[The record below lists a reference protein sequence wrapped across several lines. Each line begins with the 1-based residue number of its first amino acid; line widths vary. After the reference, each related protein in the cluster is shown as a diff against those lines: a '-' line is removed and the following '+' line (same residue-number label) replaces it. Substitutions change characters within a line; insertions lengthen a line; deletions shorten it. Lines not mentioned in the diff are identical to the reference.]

1 MRKESSRITHY
12 ASRNGV
18 MMATNQ
24 RTQTQR
30 LQYFEGQLLTA
41 RDLQDDAAFETRLR
55 GLHVNIVHNTWGVAL
70 GFEVAV
76 AADGTAVTVNP
87 GIAYDCRGREIV
99 SVRSLSIG
107 LPILPRQS
115 QAEAWWFDLVV
126 RYDETIGQEPTVYC
140 VGNGISAREER
151 PFWRWCFAGDV
162 ADPDLPPADVSAEVR
177 LGEEV
182 PLARFV
188 IGADSQV
195 VGQPDLSIRRNAQ
208 GLVRPHIASGSNYVE
223 IKEDFT
229 NLSLS
234 AWIDTTAGGFSQT
247 PAYFANVEL
256 PTTILEM
263 LTTEYIGPFVSIRSP
278 NRHGF
283 WLDVRIAE
291 LPIDIELAAGS
302 GVSHMMRSAAAR
314 KNDVPLFKVNW
325 FGIEP
330 NEGCPP
336 EPTFLYFFWYTPIFM
351 FGTINTP
358 RFNTVFS

>member
-1 MRKESSRITHY
+1 M
-12 ASRNGV
+12 ANG
-18 MMATNQ
+18 Q

-55 GLHVNIVHNTWGVAL
+55 GLHVNVVHNTWGVAL

-107 LPILPRQS
+107 LPIPPYQS
-115 QAEAWWFDLVV
+115 QAKAWWFDLVV
-126 RYDETIGQEPTVYC
+126 RYDETIGQEPAVYC

-162 ADPDLPPADVSAEVR
+162 VDPELPPADVSAEVR

-188 IGADSQV
+188 ILSGSRV
-195 VGQPDLSIRRNAQ
+195 MGQPDLSIRRNAQ
-208 GLVRPHIASGSNYVE
+208 GLVRPHMASGSTYVGFNTE
-223 IKEDFT
+223 FES
-229 NLSLS
+229 NLLLIST
-234 AWIDTTAGGFSQT
+234 WIDTSGGGFNQT
-247 PAYFANVEL
+247 PAYFANIEMHPILL
-256 PTTILEM
+256 PL
-263 LTTEYIGPFVSIRSP
+263 LAAAFIGPFVSIRSP
-278 NRHGF
+278 GRSGF
-283 WLDVRIAE
+283 YLDVRVALSPRDVGFTNI
-291 LPIDIELAAGS
+291 S
-302 GVSHMMRSAAAR
+302 GETHRTVNRSANR
-314 KNDVPLFKVNW
+314 KNDFGQVKVNW
-325 FGIEP
+325 FGIES

-336 EPTFLYFFWYTPIFM
+336 EPTFLSFFWYTPIFTM
-351 FGTINTP
+351 ATMEIGSLGF
-358 RFNTVFS
+358 RRSWV